1 MKTRLLILSIVGL
14 VAVAA
19 LAYSNSSFADHHGE
33 DKPAPG
39 QMPSAEDMQK
49 MMQEWA
55 ASMQPGE
62 EHKRLAPF
70 VGDYNVTMT
79 MNMPGSPPVVNKG
92 TSSVKWVLGERYL
105 MEEMNIPKMM
115 MGPGM
120 EMPYSGIGMT
130 GFNKTR
136 NLYEGTWASS
146 MDTHIYT
153 MAGTWPPNSK
163 VINYYGTMDE
173 PMLNMYN
180 RMCNYRMTLVDG
192 DTHLF
197 EVFDLAVA
205 PDHKVFEIRYE
216 RK

>member
-1 MKTRLLILSIVGL
+1 MKTRVLILSIVGL

-19 LAYSNSSFADHHGE
+19 LAYSGSTIADEPKG
-33 DKPAPG
+33 APG

-62 EHKRLAPF
+62 EHKRLESF
-70 VGDYNVTMT
+70 VGEYNVTMS
-79 MNMPGSPPVVNKG
+79 MNMPGGPPQVSKG
-92 TSSVKWVLGERYL
+92 TSSIKWVLGKRYL
-105 MEEMNIPKMM
+105 MEEMNIEKMA

-153 MAGTWPPNSK
+153 MAGTWPPNSN

-173 PMLNMYN
+173 PMLKMYN
-180 RMCNYRMTLVDG
+180 RMCNYRLTIVD
-192 DTHLF
+192 DNTNLF

-216 RK
+216 RKK

>member
-1 MKTRLLILSIVGL
+1 MKTRVLILSIVGL

-19 LAYSNSSFADHHGE
+19 LVFSGNTVADEPKG
-33 DKPAPG
+33 APG
-39 QMPSAEDMQK
+39 QMPSPEEQQK
-49 MMQEWA
+49 MMQEYMA
-55 ASMQPGE
+55 AMQPGD
-62 EHKRLAPF
+62 EHKRLEPF
-70 VGDYNVTMT
+70 VGEYNVTMT
-79 MNMPGSPPVVNKG
+79 MMMPGSPPQVSKG
-92 TSSVKWVLGERYL
+92 TSSVKWVLGKRYL
-105 MEEMNIPKMM
+105 MEEMDIKMK

-120 EMPYSGIGMT
+120 EMPYNGIGMT
-130 GFNKTR
+130 GYNKTR

-180 RMCNYRMTLVDG
+180 RMCNYRMTLVDD